1 MDKKILKKKIQ
12 SILSTKKDINN
23 FKWDSLKNL
32 EILME
37 LDKLFPNKIN
47 KINKISQINNYF
59 DLVKIL
65 LKNKLI
71 N

>member
-23 FKWDSLKNL
+23 FMWDSLKNL

-59 DLVKIL
+59 DLEKIL